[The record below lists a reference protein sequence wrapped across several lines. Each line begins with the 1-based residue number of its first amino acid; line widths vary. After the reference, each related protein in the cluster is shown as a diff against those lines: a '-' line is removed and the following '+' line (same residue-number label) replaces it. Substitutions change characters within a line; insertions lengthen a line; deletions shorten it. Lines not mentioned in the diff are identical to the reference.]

1 MSRILLA
8 DDSPHAQRMG
18 ERILREEGY
27 EVVTVTDGETA
38 LIRLSDV
45 DPDLVMADVF
55 LPQQSGYD
63 ICRHIKS
70 HPKHRHARVVL
81 LAGLLEPVDEA
92 EAERVKADAIV
103 KKPFEASAVLATI
116 RPLIEAA
123 QNAREGVEGTPATTV
138 PAPAVEEPPAKPAR
152 KPLAATP
159 KPAEAP
165 AEIDRERVRAAVT
178 IALDQAMP
186 AMIEEITTKVLIALG
201 H

>member
-18 ERILREEGY
+18 ERILREEGF

-55 LPQQSGYD
+55 LPQKSGYD
-63 ICRHIKS
+63 ICRHIKA

-92 EAERVKADAIV
+92 EAERVRADAIL
-103 KKPFEASAVLATI
+103 KKPFEASVVLSTI
-116 RPLIEAA
+116 RPLLEASKAAREVLEETAAAVEAA
-123 QNAREGVEGTPATTV
+123 VVEEA
-138 PAPAVEEPPAKPAR
+138 APAAADAEPAEEPG
-152 KPLAATP
+152 
-159 KPAEAP
+159 
-165 AEIDRERVRAAVT
+165 EIDRERVRAAVT

-186 AMIEEITTKVLIALG
+186 AMIDEITARVIVALG
-201 H
+201 K